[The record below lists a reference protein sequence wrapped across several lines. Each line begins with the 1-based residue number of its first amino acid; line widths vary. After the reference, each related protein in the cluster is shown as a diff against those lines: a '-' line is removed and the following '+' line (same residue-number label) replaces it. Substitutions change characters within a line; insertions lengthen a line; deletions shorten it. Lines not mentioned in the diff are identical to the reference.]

1 MWIFY
6 LENYSYV
13 ALAFSQR
20 QTLLSLLGFIVI
32 SILSWC
38 WRHASVRSLLPAW
51 LFFWVWMLP
60 LSLLASPTA
69 LNSGLLN
76 GILLGVRE
84 HVQLWLP
91 LQILAPCGLPYVERL
106 SDNFTLLPLLSWNK
120 LILGLWILLAAG
132 KALGMLNQRRRL
144 SGIAK
149 GARLITEPQLLAA
162 VEKWRR
168 RYRLR
173 RSVALRS
180 SDESQQAFTIG
191 VLRPLVFLPEHL
203 LQALSDTDLDAILG
217 HELAHIKRCDDLF
230 VCFQLISKSLLF
242 FNPLVWFSG
251 RRITSL
257 RERCC
262 DLLAIRASDLA
273 PQSYAE
279 SLLRVAE
286 LHNASGFDSEVA
298 AGLTSSALTKRVH
311 YVLSPHKNNFTWLP
325 LIAAM
330 MILPLLNLA
339 LMPDIA
345 GIDTIRDDEAKAL
358 LTELHALPP
367 MPRATI
373 VENFIGD
380 THATCALPQRA
391 RYHPGI
397 DFVPGSTGDRSVRAI
412 ADGEISAVIHSS
424 AYFGALLQINHANGV
439 TSTYV
444 HLGDTHV
451 QRGEHIYAGQQIG
464 TVDGDHLHLELRK
477 GGRIINPS
485 VL

>member
-20 QTLLSLLGFIVI
+20 QLLLSLLGFIVI

-38 WRHASVRSLLPAW
+38 WRSASVRSLLPAW

-60 LSLLASPTA
+60 LSLLASPTF

-84 HVQLWLP
+84 HLQLWLP

-106 SDNFTLLPLLSWNK
+106 SDNFALLPLLSWNK
-120 LILGLWILLAAG
+120 LILGVWILLAG
-132 KALGMLNQRRRL
+132 SKALGMLNQRRQL
-144 SGIAK
+144 SRIAK
-149 GARLITEPQLLAA
+149 TARPITEPQLLAA
-162 VEKWRR
+162 LEKWRR

-180 SDESQQAFTIG
+180 SGESQQAFTIG

-203 LQALSDTDLDAILG
+203 LHALNGADLDAILG
-217 HELAHIKRCDDLF
+217 HELAHIKRCDDAF

-251 RRITSL
+251 QRITSL

-262 DLLAIRASDLA
+262 DLLAIQASDLS

-286 LHNASGFDSEVA
+286 LHHVSDFDSEVA
-298 AGLTSSALTKRVH
+298 AGLTSSALAKRVRH
-311 YVLSPHKNNFTWLP
+311 VLSPHKNNFTWLP
-325 LIAAM
+325 LLAAM
-330 MILPLLNLA
+330 LLLPLLNLA

-345 GIDTIRDDEAKAL
+345 GIDVIRDDEAKAL
-358 LTELHALPP
+358 LTELHAVPP
-367 MPRATI
+367 MPRAAI
-373 VENFIGD
+373 VRNFID
-380 THATCALPQRA
+380 AANTSCALPQRA
-391 RYHPGI
+391 QYHPGI

-424 AYFGALLQINHANGV
+424 AYFGALLQINHAN
-439 TSTYV
+439 
-444 HLGDTHV
+444 
-451 QRGEHIYAGQQIG
+451 
-464 TVDGDHLHLELRK
+464 
-477 GGRIINPS
+477 
-485 VL
+485 